1 MLNAL
6 ITIAFFILVWLAGT
20 FTQDRYWKR
29 VRILIHER
37 ARDHEGYL
45 GTGMCKVSF
54 SRKAFVMILTDHD
67 GVINGCYELKGLSL
81 KPEFSEMSEMLG
93 LNIETALDHLANESY
108 HDAFAQAIRVIDRS
122 MTAPAA

>member
-20 FTQDRYWKR
+20 FTQYRYWKR
-29 VRILIHER
+29 VRVLIHER
-37 ARDHEGYL
+37 ASRIIEGYL

-67 GVINGCYELKGLSL
+67 GVINGCYELKGLS
-81 KPEFSEMSEMLG
+81 S
-93 LNIETALDHLANESY
+93 N
-108 HDAFAQAIRVIDRS
+108 RS
-122 MTAPAA
+122 FRR

>member
-20 FTQDRYWKR
+20 FTQYRYWKR

-108 HDAFAQAIRVIDRS
+108 HDAFAQAIRVIDR
-122 MTAPAA
+122 